1 MLSAYCFCIIDCSC
15 ISCIAP
21 CRLRLMF
28 MHMLDHS
35 QAELESELQEERVP
49 EVFEGPQAI
58 SCEDTN
64 FFLSKASLGASH
76 KLFLTFLITIF
87 MLCLIVH

>member
-1 MLSAYCFCIIDCSC
+1 MLSAYCFCIIDC
-15 ISCIAP
+15 SCIAP

-35 QAELESELQEERVP
+35 QAELELEVQEERVP
-49 EVFEGPQAI
+49 EVFNGPQAI

-76 KLFLTFLITIF
+76 KLFLTFFNHYLYA
-87 MLCLIVH
+87 MLDCALSL